1 MVSATGSNQLNIGSW
16 IYGISGNIGIGTS
29 TPSEALTVSGN
40 VLANAYLYVSDARM
54 KQDVTGI
61 ENADDI
67 LMKLQGVR
75 FVWKADG
82 RADIGFIAQEVEKIL
97 PDLVHTDTAGM
108 KSVEYGNIIPVLV
121 EGYKSEKA
129 RADALEARLDA
140 LEARLQSLESAN
152 K

>member
-1 MVSATGSNQLNIGSW
+1 MN
-16 IYGISGNIGIGTS
+16 
-29 TPSEALTVSGN
+29 GN
-40 VLANAYLYVSDARM
+40 VLADAFLYVSDARM

-67 LMKLQGVR
+67 LTKLQGVR

-82 RADIGFIAQEVEKIL
+82 RADIGFIAQEVEKVL
-97 PDLVHTDTAGM
+97 PDLVHTDSTGM

-121 EGYKSEKA
+121 EGYKSEKS
-129 RADALEARLDA
+129 RADLLESRMDT

>member
-1 MVSATGSNQLNIGSW
+1 
-16 IYGISGNIGIGTS
+16 
-29 TPSEALTVSGN
+29 
-40 VLANAYLYVSDARM
+40 M
-54 KQDVTGI
+54 KQDVSVI